1 MLWINS
7 ILQNKIQC
15 EAPKRLSMRKVFL
28 LLPMAL
34 LLLTACQTTS
44 DEKENPFFSSWDTPF
59 ETPPFHEIEDGHYM
73 PAFKEGIKQQEEE
86 IEAIIS
92 QSEEPTFENTILPF
106 DQSGELLYKV
116 SRVFFNLRSANT
128 NDSIQSLARELS
140 PMLSA
145 HSDGIMMNLDL
156 FERVKTVYN
165 NMETSDLDDSQKR
178 VVTKYYEDFVRN
190 GANLGEKKQERLKE
204 LNSTLSSLSIE
215 FGENLLAETNE
226 NFELVIEDEANLAGL
241 PESVKEAA
249 SEAAESAG
257 YEGKWLFNVQKPSML
272 PFLTYAENRELREE
286 LYRGYFMRGDNND
299 EFDNKDIITEMVT
312 LRAERAELLGFEN
325 HAEYVID
332 VNMAEEPENVYDF
345 LNQLWTPSLD
355 RSKEELSEMQTII
368 NNQGGDFDLAPWDW
382 WFYAEK
388 LRKEK
393 YDLDESQLK
402 PYFQLE
408 NVRDGMFWVANQ
420 LFDITFEELDNIP
433 VYHEDVEVF
442 EVKEADGSHIGLL
455 YLDYFPR
462 KSKRVGAW
470 CTTFRGAGYDH
481 EANERVAPLSSIV
494 CNFTKPTGSTP
505 SLLSWD
511 EVTTLFH
518 EFGHGLHGLFTEG
531 KYDRIAGSVPRDY
544 VELPS
549 QIMENW
555 CAEPQVLRQYA
566 KHYQTG
572 EVLPDELIEKIQ
584 NSSLFN
590 QGFANVEYL
599 AASYLD
605 MDWHTLAPETEIEDV
620 NAFEEQSMNE
630 IGLISEILPRYR
642 STYFSHIFSGGY
654 SAGYYV
660 YKWAEVLD
668 SDAFYAFKESGD
680 IFNKELASKFR
691 KHCLAE
697 VGEGDGMVQYK
708 KFRGQEPSIEPL
720 LKKLGFDEN

>member
-1 MLWINS
+1 M
-7 ILQNKIQC
+7 
-15 EAPKRLSMRKVFL
+15 

-34 LLLTACQTTS
+34 LLMTACQS
-44 DEKENPFFSSWDTPF
+44 SPGEKENPFFSTYDTPF
-59 ETPPFHEIEDGHYM
+59 ETPPFHEIDESHYM
-73 PAFKEGIKQQEEE
+73 PAFEEGIKQHSAE
-86 IEAIIS
+86 IEAIVS
-92 QSEEPTFENTILPF
+92 NSADPTFENTILPF

-128 NDSIQSLARELS
+128 NDSIQSMAREVS
-140 PMLSA
+140 PMLSQ
-145 HSDGIMMNLDL
+145 HSDAIMMNMDL
-156 FERVKTVYN
+156 FNRVKEVYN
-165 NMETSDLDDSQKR
+165 SMDDSDLDASQKR
-178 VVTKYYEDFVRN
+178 VVTKYYEDFVRS
-190 GANLGEKKQERLKE
+190 GANLNAEDQTRLKE
-204 LNSTLSSLSIE
+204 LNTELSSLTLG
-215 FGENLLAETNE
+215 FGENLLAETND
-226 NFELVIEDEANLAGL
+226 NFELVIEDEANLDGL
-241 PESVKEAA
+241 PAGVKEAA
-249 SEAAESAG
+249 AEAANSAG
-257 YEGKWLFNVQKPSML
+257 SEGKWLFNVQKPSML
-272 PFLTYAENRELREE
+272 PFLTYATNRDLREE

-299 EFDNKDIITEMVT
+299 EFDNKDNISKVVP
-312 LRAERAELLGFEN
+312 LRAERSSLLGFEN
-325 HAEYVID
+325 HAGYVID
-332 VNMAEEPENVYDF
+332 VNMAKKPENVLDF
-345 LNQLWTPSLD
+345 LNKLWAPALE
-355 RSKEELSEMQTII
+355 RSKEELAEMQSII
-368 NNQGGDFDLAPWDW
+368 DAEGGDFDLASWDW

-388 LRKEK
+388 LRKQK
-393 YDLDESQLK
+393 YDLDESEIK
-402 PYFQLE
+402 PYLQLE

-420 LFDITFEELDNIP
+420 LFDITFDKLDNIP

-481 EANERVAPLSSIV
+481 EKNERIAPLSSIV
-494 CNFTKPTGSTP
+494 CNFTKPTETTP

-531 KYDRIAGSVPRDY
+531 KYDRTAGRVPRDY

-555 CAEPQVLRQYA
+555 CSEPQVLRHYA

-572 EVLPDELIEKIQ
+572 EVLPDDLIEKIQ

-599 AASYLD
+599 AASFLD
-605 MDWHTLAPETEIEDV
+605 MDWHTLDNGVDIADV
-620 NAFEEQSMNE
+620 NAFEQESMNE

-680 IFNKELASKFR
+680 IFNKELAAQFR
-691 KHCLAE
+691 QHCLAE
-697 VGEGDGMVQYK
+697 VGEDEGMVQYK
-708 KFRGQEPSIEPL
+708 KFRGEEPSIDAL
-720 LKKLGFDEN
+720 LDKLGFE